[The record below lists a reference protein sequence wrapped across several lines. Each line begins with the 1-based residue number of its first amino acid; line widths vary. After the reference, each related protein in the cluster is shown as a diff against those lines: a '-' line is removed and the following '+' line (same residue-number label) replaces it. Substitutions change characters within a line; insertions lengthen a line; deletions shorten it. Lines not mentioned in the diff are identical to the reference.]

1 MVFQESFKQKSQKR
15 PFLWNLTQDPLSLGS
30 KSSKNFI
37 LRRWPRVAPI
47 TPLGPRSVFF
57 LLHVGSHFFGA
68 VGNLSPPSFCV
79 SGWNYSGSFFWRT
92 PQPSMVNAE
101 HPRWPFWRG
110 GNACFACFACS
121 THPNVSTKPRRSSW
135 SSTCG
140 NQVLEPSPKNRSR
153 NDRIPSSPIHF
164 QVLCHVRSVGSNYA
178 FILCKHPTQ
187 FLLGAIL
194 KKRKLLY
201 FEWSPPWHV
210 GWRLSGE
217 GYHWEYD
224 GKNGEFENIDFRF
237 PWLSDTS
244 EMGFGHDVPF
254 LNYSDRLPH
263 PSDLCQPDRVRW
275 G

>member
-1 MVFQESFKQKSQKR
+1 MVIQESFKQKSQKR

-37 LRRWPRVAPI
+37 LRRWPHVAPKR
-47 TPLGPRSVFF
+47 PLVQGQFFSAPRWVAFF
-57 LLHVGSHFFGA
+57 RSCGKSFPTQFFA
-68 VGNLSPPSFCV
+68 CQRETIADL
-79 SGWNYSGSFFWRT
+79 FFWRT

-164 QVLCHVRSVGSNYA
+164 QVLCHVRSVGSN
-178 FILCKHPTQ
+178 
-187 FLLGAIL
+187 
-194 KKRKLLY
+194 
-201 FEWSPPWHV
+201 
-210 GWRLSGE
+210 
-217 GYHWEYD
+217 
-224 GKNGEFENIDFRF
+224 
-237 PWLSDTS
+237 
-244 EMGFGHDVPF
+244 
-254 LNYSDRLPH
+254 
-263 PSDLCQPDRVRW
+263 
-275 G
+275 